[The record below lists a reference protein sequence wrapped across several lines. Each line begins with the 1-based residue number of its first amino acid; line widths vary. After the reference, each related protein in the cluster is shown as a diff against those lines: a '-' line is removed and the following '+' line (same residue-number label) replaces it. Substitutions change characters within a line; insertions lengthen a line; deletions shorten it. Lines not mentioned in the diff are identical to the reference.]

1 MKPPSLPLLFLLT
14 TFLQPLLSS
23 RRNSKFAKEWTNLD
37 KVKGRSTIKRHISSH
52 VKLKNS
58 PIHYISLPPNPYSFV
73 PGLGYISPAAKPTSH
88 VFSHSQDNTGKVRDE
103 KEPVK
108 KLNDF
113 NLEEHP
119 KTGSGVKLKNVKPEK
134 KVNFKPQKYS
144 NKYLMNLKKKLKKEK
159 ESVIRPKVPFVLNGK
174 PFNPHAMK
182 NKQKKKHKK
191 KKDNRIAFP
200 SNGKP
205 YNVYELHKKEEKK
218 SKFKKKKATA
228 KNKNQKI
235 VTKPSKYKRKSEF
248 KVTKKPK
255 LKTKPTPTNSPIFT
269 YQLPPTFSINSLRSL
284 LTKTKQDKNHVMS
297 DNILDMLVGTSTTPF
312 IITTTTAT
320 TTTTTRKPERPKY
333 SGTNSPIYTYKLPS
347 LFSMNSLRS
356 LLTKNKLDQ
365 SDSFSLKNYINILG
379 SVSARKTATTTKTTT
394 PTTTTTTTTTTS
406 TPTTTTTTT
415 TTETTTSSESV
426 KTKPVSSPL
435 TWLAGQFNG
444 IPTKIFHFRAPFSML
459 SWLESLKSS
468 PYPGKDII
476 RAR

>member
-1 MKPPSLPLLFLLT
+1 MKPPSLPLLILLAS
-14 TFLQPLLSS
+14 FLQPLLST
-23 RRNSKFAKEWTNLD
+23 RRNSKFAKEWTKLD

-88 VFSHSQDNTGKVRDE
+88 VFSHSLDNTGKVQDE

-113 NLEEHP
+113 NLEEYP
-119 KTGSGVKLKNVKPEK
+119 KTGNGVKLENVKPEK
-134 KVNFKPQKYS
+134 KVNFKSQKYS
-144 NKYLMNLKKKLKKEK
+144 KKYLMNLKKKLQKEK

-182 NKQKKKHKK
+182 NKQNKKNKKKNN
-191 KKDNRIAFP
+191 NRIAFP

-205 YNVYELHKKEEKK
+205 YNVYELRKKEDKK
-218 SKFKKKKATA
+218 SKLKKKKATA

-269 YQLPPTFSINSLRSL
+269 YKLPPAFSINSLRSL
-284 LTKTKQDKNHVMS
+284 LTKTKEDKNHVMS
-297 DNILDMLVGTSTTPF
+297 DKILDMIVGTSTTS
-312 IITTTTAT
+312 ITTTSTTTTTTTTTAT
-320 TTTTTRKPERPKY
+320 TRKPESPKY

-356 LLTKNKLDQ
+356 LLTKNKSDQ
-365 SDSFSLKNYINILG
+365 SDSFSLKHYINILG
-379 SVSARKTATTTKTTT
+379 GVSAAVTARK
-394 PTTTTTTTTTTS
+394 TTTTTTTTN
-406 TPTTTTTTT
+406 PTTTTTSTT
-415 TTETTTSSESV
+415 TTTTQTTTGYESV
-426 KTKPVSSPL
+426 KTKPASSPL

-468 PYPGKDII
+468 QYPGEDII
-476 RAR
+476 RRW